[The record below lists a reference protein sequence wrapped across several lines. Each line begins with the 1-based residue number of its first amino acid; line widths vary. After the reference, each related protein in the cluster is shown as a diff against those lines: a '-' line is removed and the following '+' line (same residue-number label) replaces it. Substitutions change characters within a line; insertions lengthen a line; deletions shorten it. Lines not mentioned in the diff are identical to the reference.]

1 MTNTVN
7 NKVTSPVLEHGQGH
21 IFHTAGANFK
31 ITGSH
36 IETIAETNDL
46 FQTLVAA
53 NKVFDINEAGV
64 SFYYDYNNKQS
75 VTKIEEG
82 SVKNFS
88 QFLELNDKL
97 DFLKDSAKELRL
109 AGNRGDALSEVNK
122 EIEETGM
129 AIAESKG
136 GSLVIEFRYV
146 AESNKFFAGNIE
158 VPTSTGESIAERFFN
173 IGYIKYA
180 DKSLLEAFQTAAE
193 NFGSFKVLD
202 FVSESTSGQITVA
215 SMRAENNAFVFR
227 TNEGTKLST
236 FKKMLAE
243 DAIKFVEAETGANVS
258 EQYTDLLEAAEA
270 RTSLK
275 EEKIALYKEM
285 LSFLYDQ
292 RGRLAEADR
301 NLPDIKAADNLI
313 ETEITKVKEDL
324 ASLEEETLSI
334 EDGYVNATTKGEVE
348 GLPEGAELKVDAV
361 EFNQAGKNDILTV
374 FVEDKPFRVE
384 KYKINISEEDNL

>member
-158 VPTSTGESIAERFFN
+158 VPTSTGESLAERFFN

>member
-7 NKVTSPVLEHGQGH
+7 NKVTSPVLESGQGH
-21 IFHTAGANFK
+21 LFHTAGANFK

-36 IETIAETNDL
+36 IESITETNDL

-53 NKVFDINEAGV
+53 NKVFDINETGV

-82 SVKNFS
+82 SVKNFG

-97 DFLKDSAKELRL
+97 DFLKNSAKDLRL
-109 AGNRGDALSEVNK
+109 AGERGNALSEVNK
-122 EIEETGM
+122 EIETTGM
-129 AIAESKG
+129 AIAESKEK
-136 GSLVIEFRYV
+136 SLVIEFRYV

-158 VPTSTGESIAERFFN
+158 ITLGNEESLAERFFN

-202 FVSESTSGQITVA
+202 FVTESKSDNIVVST
-215 SMRAENNAFVFR
+215 MRAEKNAFVYR
-227 TNEGTKLST
+227 LNEETKISK
-236 FKKMLAE
+236 FQKMLA
-243 DAIKFVEAETGANVS
+243 DAAIKFVAENTGVDIS
-258 EQYTDLLEAAEA
+258 EQFADLLEESAK
-270 RTSLK
+270 RTQMK
-275 EEKIALYKEM
+275 NEKISILKEM
-285 LSFLYDQ
+285 LAFLYDQ

-313 ETEITKVKEDL
+313 ETEITIVKADIANL
-324 ASLEEETLSI
+324 EETLSI

-384 KYKINISEEDNL
+384 KYKINIAGEDNL